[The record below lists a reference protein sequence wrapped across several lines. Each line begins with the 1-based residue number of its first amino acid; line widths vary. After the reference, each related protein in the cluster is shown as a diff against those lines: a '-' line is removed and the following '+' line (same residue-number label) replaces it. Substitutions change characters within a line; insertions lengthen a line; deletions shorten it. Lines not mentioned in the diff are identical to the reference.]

1 MTPLPSLFDKMIEVA
16 KRGGRSTSLEL
27 KSRVDNG
34 PSGLSSIPGAP
45 QVPSSG
51 PVGTCNVRQPSDA
64 PIEVEDELE
73 PVIHRPLATSDRMD
87 FEDTP
92 IVFSEPAY
100 PNPAPI
106 PIIPPPA
113 PAPVSLPVR
122 EEVAAG
128 FPPTNPFDT
137 YPGPP
142 IAP

>member
-16 KRGGRSTSLEL
+16 KRRGRSTSLQL
-27 KSRVDNG
+27 KSGVDND
-34 PSGLSSIPGAP
+34 PSALSSIPGAP
-45 QVPSSG
+45 EVPSSG
-51 PVGTCNVRQPSDA
+51 PVGACDVRQPSDT
-64 PIEVEDELE
+64 PIEVEDEFE
-73 PVIHRPLATSDRMD
+73 PVVHQPLATNDRMD

-106 PIIPPPA
+106 PIVPPPA

-122 EEVAAG
+122 EEVATG
-128 FPPTNPFDT
+128 FPPPNPFDAH
-137 YPGPP
+137 PGPP